1 MNNACIICNN
11 TENNTTVA
19 LKELYLGL
27 GEIFNYLQCGN
38 CSTLQLQDIPSNLGK
53 YYPNNNYYSFSMG
66 ITGIQKKDSFRKA
79 QADYL
84 LFNKNKIAG
93 SLFTIG
99 FKMPDYHQWMKNTR
113 AKYSDSI
120 LDIGTGNGSLL
131 TNLFKI
137 GFTNLTG
144 IDPFIEES
152 KDYGLIKILKMDVFE
167 IKEQYDILMM
177 HHSLEHMFEPKKV
190 LHQLKN
196 ILKPGGKLLIRIPIM
211 GNYGWKKYG
220 ICWSGLDAPRH
231 IFIPTEKALRMMFE
245 ETGFEIEC
253 FEYDS
258 NDYIIWSS
266 EQYLQGMPLQDP
278 KSYMI
283 NPKASSFTKKQIKKF
298 RKIIQLENEKG
309 NGDTAAIYLRKK

>member
-1 MNNACIICNN
+1 MTTACIICNN
-11 TENNTTVA
+11 TTNNTTFVV
-19 LKELYLGL
+19 KELQLGL
-27 GEIFNYLQCGN
+27 GDIFNYQQCGS
-38 CSTLQLQDIPSNLGK
+38 CGSLQLQDIPSDLGK
-53 YYPNNNYYSFSMG
+53 YYPNNNYYSFNMG
-66 ITGIQKKDSFRKA
+66 ITGIPKKDRFRKI
-79 QADYL
+79 QSDYL

-99 FKMPDYHQWMKNTR
+99 FKMPLHYHWIKNTGT
-113 AKYSDSI
+113 KYTDSI
-120 LDIGTGNGSLL
+120 LDIGSGNGSLL
-131 TNLFKI
+131 STLSRT

-144 IDPFIEES
+144 IDPFIAES
-152 KDYGLIKILKMDVFE
+152 KNYGPVKILKMEVFDVS
-167 IKEQYDILMM
+167 EQYHLVMM

-190 LHQLKN
+190 LQHLKN
-196 ILKPGGKLLIRIPIM
+196 IIKPGGELLIRIPVM

-231 IFIPTEKALRMMFE
+231 IFIPTEKALGMMFE
-245 ETGFEIEC
+245 EAGFEIER

-283 NPKASSFTKKQIKKF
+283 NPKASAFTKKQIKEF